1 MSSLSNRLAGIDER
15 ISSRLSANGRKADS
29 VTRIVVSKFH
39 PAQLVRD
46 LYALGVRDF
55 GENKDQEASAKALEV
70 ADLQLRWHFIGQL
83 QSNKAKSVVK
93 YAHAIHSLDRSSL
106 LDALAKAT
114 VDRETPLPVFIQM
127 NLTEDTARGGISPED
142 LLEFAS
148 TVSAVPTL
156 EVAGVMAVA
165 SLEGQEER
173 DFALVAKAS
182 QILLTEHPNAKS
194 ISAGMSGDF
203 ELAIDYGATHLRIGT
218 AITGNRS
225 V

>member
-1 MSSLSNRLAGIDER
+1 MSSLSDRLAGIDER

-173 DFALVAKAS
+173 DFALVARAS